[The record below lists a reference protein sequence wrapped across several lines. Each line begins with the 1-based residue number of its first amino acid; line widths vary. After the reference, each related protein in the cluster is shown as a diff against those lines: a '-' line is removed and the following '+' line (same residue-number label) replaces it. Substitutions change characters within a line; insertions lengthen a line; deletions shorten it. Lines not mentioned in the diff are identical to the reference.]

1 MEKVFT
7 NANDKNDTNEANL
20 KRVFNDAG
28 TADKVE
34 KLIDEMIDRDRK
46 APLAIFQLDM
56 DKSIAIRKTGIT
68 NKLKVL
74 NEVAELLKKF
84 NDVKTK
90 VIPHGSR
97 DDITIIRERI
107 SDIDEEVKF
116 INEVLSAL
124 REHPFGK
131 ELENGPFMISYSA
144 GCAIYP
150 VHGKEANVLLTLA
163 DGATRVAKKEG
174 GDRAALAD
182 TAMSYASSGD
192 IDRRRFDK
200 LFEISM
206 QTGKTIDA
214 LINEGYEELFQK
226 HSALYRFC
234 CQEYEGKEDE

>member
-182 TAMSYASSGD
+182 TAMSYAASGD

>member
-150 VHGKEANVLLTLA
+150 VHGKEANVLLTLT